1 MGGNLTAKAGNDIRL
16 EASTANVGG
25 NADLDAGRDI
35 VITAL
40 GETSHTTHSTSTK
53 SWNTSSSEVTTI
65 DQTKGKAAGLNVG
78 GNLGV
83 KSGGNTQII
92 GSDVTVGGDLD
103 VKGIGGNL
111 EVTTFEE
118 TTNVVTKIKQKAI
131 LGGKVKADAGD
142 NASQSSVGGSGT
154 LVSSRTETTKIDAL
168 TNRGSSLS
176 VGGNLNAGP
185 GAIKGDALIKGSDLA
200 VGGDMNLHAG
210 GDVKF
215 EAAADKVHI
224 EQTVKSNSLTLSAS
238 AARSAAAPALAIGP
252 GGRPGLR

>member
-1 MGGNLTAKAGNDIRL
+1 MQTIRVWDL
-16 EASTANVGG
+16 PTRLFHWLLAAAVVGLVITANVGG

-78 GNLGV
+78 GNLGL
-83 KSGGNTQII
+83 KSGGNTTIK

-131 LGGKVKADAGD
+131 LGGKVNPRRTSRSRRPKTA
-142 NASQSSVGGSGT
+142 
-154 LVSSRTETTKIDAL
+154 VSTVTMMAL
-168 TNRGSSLS
+168 KP
-176 VGGNLNAGP
+176 A
-185 GAIKGDALIKGSDLA
+185 
-200 VGGDMNLHAG
+200 
-210 GDVKF
+210 
-215 EAAADKVHI
+215 
-224 EQTVKSNSLTLSAS
+224 
-238 AARSAAAPALAIGP
+238 ALARCTNSRDKP
-252 GGRPGLR
+252 RSFQTYS